1 MAKIVDKFYKDAHA
15 NVFNFSYSVLA
26 ILLLIT
32 VGITYVFYQS
42 ARNKDKTRFENE
54 TSRLQSA
61 IENRIKIYIRL
72 LNGGRG
78 FIESTSELSSSKFTA
93 YAASLDLETNYA
105 GLRSLGFVKTV
116 RAEDIGGLAEKM
128 NFEGRSDFR
137 VFPGAQKEEYQ
148 VLIYVEPQEELSR
161 RAIGFDMSSEPARH
175 EALRRS
181 GETGAA
187 TASGPVVPVIS
198 PDELGKEARIIIFRP
213 VYEENSLSAAPLST
227 SKTISGYVYGS
238 FIAQTFV
245 GEINKEVNNKDISVK
260 IYDSEVSPLNLLA
273 KTNDQS
279 ETGFISFPNEIYA
292 QTAEIPVAG
301 RKWVIEYGSL
311 SSFNSQSSL
320 GWTPLIFIS
329 GVCISFL
336 LFGMTYR
343 EASARVK
350 LQKTAAEL
358 FEMQKQR
365 QKLFEEEQKSRVA
378 AERAN
383 IAKDEFIA
391 IISHELKTP
400 LNAIAGWTRILKTHD
415 ISDATKDTALVKIDK
430 NLRAQVGLVEQLV
443 TYSEVVSSNIALDNK
458 QINFGE
464 IVEEAITEVAPLAEE
479 KGVELLTE
487 NRSNGDR
494 ITGDWER
501 LKVVL
506 NCVLLNAIKFTPP
519 GGKIEAELSSSG
531 ETVELSIKDSGRGIP
546 TEFLPFIFD
555 QYKQADTPNI
565 RDYGGLGLG
574 LAISKHIVK
583 LHGGTIEAQSDGKD
597 KGSRF
602 VLQFPVKKD

>member
-1 MAKIVDKFYKDAHA
+1 VAKIVDKFYKDAHA

-42 ARNKDKTRFENE
+42 ARNKDTTRFENE
-54 TSRLQSA
+54 TSRVQSA
-61 IENRIKIYIRL
+61 ITNRIKLYIGL
-72 LNGGRG
+72 LNSGRA
-78 FIESTSELSSSKFTA
+78 FIESTSDLSSSKFAA
-93 YAASLDLETNYA
+93 YAGSLDIGTNYA

-116 RAEDIGGLAEKM
+116 RAEDIGGLTEKM
-128 NFEGRSDFR
+128 NVEGRPDFR
-137 VFPGAQKEEYQ
+137 IFPEAQKEEYQ
-148 VLIYVEPQEELSR
+148 ALIYVEPQEELSR

-181 GETGAA
+181 GEAGTAI
-187 TASGPVVPVIS
+187 ASGPVVPIIS
-198 PDELGKEARIIIFRP
+198 TDETGNETRIIIFRP
-213 VYEENSLSAAPLST
+213 VYKEGPSFAAPDS
-227 SKTISGYVYGS
+227 SQKTISGYIYGS

-245 GEINKEVNNKDISVK
+245 GEINKEVNNKDISVN
-260 IYDSEVSPLNLLA
+260 IYDSEVSPNNLLA
-273 KTNDQS
+273 KTNDQP
-279 ETGFISFPNEIYA
+279 ETGFISIPNEIYA
-292 QTAEIPVAG
+292 HRDEIPVAG
-301 RKWVIEYGSL
+301 RKWIIEYGSL

-350 LQKTAAEL
+350 LQKTAAQL
-358 FEMQKQR
+358 FEMQKQ
-365 QKLFEEEQKSRVA
+365 KEMLFEQEQKSRLE
-378 AERAN
+378 AEQASV
-383 IAKDEFIA
+383 AKDEFIA

-415 ISDATKDTALVKIDK
+415 ISAATKDMALVKIDK

-443 TYSEVVSSNIALDNK
+443 TYSEIISANIDLGDTHL
-458 QINFGE
+458 NFGE
-464 IVEEAITEVAPLAEE
+464 VAEEAIREVAPLAEE
-479 KGVELLTE
+479 KGIELSTE
-487 NRSNGDR
+487 NRLNGDG
-494 ITGDWER
+494 ITGDKDR
-501 LKVVL
+501 LKIVL

-519 GGKIEAELSSSG
+519 GGKIETELSRAG
-531 ETVELSIKDSGRGIP
+531 EMVELSVKDSGRGIP
-546 TEFLPFIFD
+546 TELIPFIFD

-574 LAISKHIVK
+574 LTISKHIVS
-583 LHGGTIEAQSDGKD
+583 LHGGTIEAHSDGKD
-597 KGSRF
+597 MGSRF